1 VAGEVINGKLI
12 APDRRGGDL
21 GSLSRLFPA
30 ISIRMVYDT
39 FQLND
44 SLHGPFQ
51 LESTLDS
58 DGVMNVTLHRM
69 DSDDPNKV
77 LKQQKMVDNVLFA
90 DHPLHLRGSSGI
102 EDVDRLLGRFYN
114 DSSHQCC
121 LIQKAKQS
129 RT

>member
-1 VAGEVINGKLI
+1 
-12 APDRRGGDL
+12 
-21 GSLSRLFPA
+21 
-30 ISIRMVYDT
+30 MVYDT

-114 DSSHQCC
+114 DFSHQCC